1 MAKAILRVGKH
12 TSTRSVGGMGR
23 HMNRTRKTP
32 NADPER
38 QHLNMT
44 WLDDGHGWKHWKD
57 RSPPNLNTQ
66 LNERLE
72 DFKQRGG
79 TVRNDSVLTIELMLS
94 ASPDWFK
101 QASQEQFYEWIKRNT
116 QWVAETFGKKNVL
129 QIVLHR
135 DETTPHL
142 HVMVIPEIE
151 MVETRGRKR
160 KDGMAQAPKEPKP
173 ALAASRWLDGKEK
186 LGALQDSYAA
196 AMSPLGLER
205 GLKGS
210 GAQHRTIRS
219 YYAAANAVMGAGSNE
234 SLIPNPPPLPEPTG
248 VMERMFGYIPRGDAE
263 AANKEVVKKA
273 RAVERALQKK
283 ANDAAAAAIEA
294 QLQHRRLLDQ
304 FEAFGGAKIL
314 DEFSAVDKLRLAL
327 EKQLVEAKKHLEL
340 VKLELEAAAAMAADG
355 MATMKEELESANTY
369 AQDLK
374 QFSSQLENRVIELQ
388 HELYGE
394 PEQTVSRSPG
404 LG

>member
-1 MAKAILRVGKH
+1 
-12 TSTRSVGGMGR
+12 
-23 HMNRTRKTP
+23 
-32 NADPER
+32 
-38 QHLNMT
+38 
-44 WLDDGHGWKHWKD
+44 
-57 RSPPNLNTQ
+57 
-66 LNERLE
+66 
-72 DFKQRGG
+72 
-79 TVRNDSVLTIELMLS
+79 
-94 ASPDWFK
+94 
-101 QASQEQFYEWIKRNT
+101 
-116 QWVAETFGKKNVL
+116 
-129 QIVLHR
+129 
-135 DETTPHL
+135 
-142 HVMVIPEIE
+142 
-151 MVETRGRKR
+151 
-160 KDGMAQAPKEPKP
+160 
-173 ALAASRWLDGKEK
+173 
-186 LGALQDSYAA
+186 
-196 AMSPLGLER
+196 MSPLGLER

-234 SLIPNPPPLPEPTG
+234 SLIPDPPPLPEPTG

>member
-1 MAKAILRVGKH
+1 
-12 TSTRSVGGMGR
+12 
-23 HMNRTRKTP
+23 
-32 NADPER
+32 
-38 QHLNMT
+38 
-44 WLDDGHGWKHWKD
+44 
-57 RSPPNLNTQ
+57 
-66 LNERLE
+66 
-72 DFKQRGG
+72 
-79 TVRNDSVLTIELMLS
+79 
-94 ASPDWFK
+94 
-101 QASQEQFYEWIKRNT
+101 
-116 QWVAETFGKKNVL
+116 
-129 QIVLHR
+129 
-135 DETTPHL
+135 
-142 HVMVIPEIE
+142 
-151 MVETRGRKR
+151 
-160 KDGMAQAPKEPKP
+160 
-173 ALAASRWLDGKEK
+173 
-186 LGALQDSYAA
+186 
-196 AMSPLGLER
+196 
-205 GLKGS
+205 
-210 GAQHRTIRS
+210 
-219 YYAAANAVMGAGSNE
+219 
-234 SLIPNPPPLPEPTG
+234 
-248 VMERMFGYIPRGDAE
+248 MERMFGYIPRGDAE

>member
-1 MAKAILRVGKH
+1 MSKAIMRVAKH
-12 TSTRSVGGMGR
+12 RSTRSVGGMGR
-23 HMNRTRKTP
+23 HMNRTRPTP

-38 QHLNMT
+38 QHLNRT
-44 WLDDGHGWKHWKD
+44 WLADGGWLSWKK
-57 RSPPNLNTQ
+57 RVPLNLNTQ
-66 LNERLE
+66 LNEHLE
-72 DFKQRGG
+72 DFKKRGG
-79 TVRNDSVLTIELMLS
+79 TIRKDSVLTIELMLS

-101 QASQEQFYEWIKRNT
+101 QASTDQFNEWMKRNT
-116 QWVAETFGKKNVL
+116 QWLAETFGKKNVL

-142 HVMVIPEIE
+142 HAMVVPEIE
-151 MVETRGRKR
+151 MIETRGPKR
-160 KDGMAQAPKEPKP
+160 KDGTSPAPKAPKP
-173 ALAASRWLDGKEK
+173 ALAASHWLDGKAK

-210 GAQHRTIRS
+210 GAKHRTIRS
-219 YYAAANAVMGAGSNE
+219 YYAAAEAVMGASNE
-234 SLIPNPPPLPEPTG
+234 SLIPDPPPLPEPDG
-248 VMERMFGYIPRGDAE
+248 MMERMFGYIPRGDAE